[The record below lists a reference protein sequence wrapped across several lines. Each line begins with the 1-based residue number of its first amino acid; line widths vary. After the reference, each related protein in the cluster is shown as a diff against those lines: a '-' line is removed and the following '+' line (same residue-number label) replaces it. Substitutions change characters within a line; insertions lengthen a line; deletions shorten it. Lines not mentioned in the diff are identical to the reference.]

1 MKLLIVESPAKAK
14 TVNKYLGKEYKVLAS
29 FGHVRDLASKNGSVD
44 PENHFAMTWEMSAK
58 GKKCLSD
65 ISKALQ
71 NADELILA
79 TDPDREGEAI
89 AWHIYQ
95 ALSEKKKLKIPVK
108 RVVFHEVT
116 QKAIR
121 AAISSPRDIDQA
133 LVDAYLSRRALDYLV
148 GFTISPLLWRRMPG
162 SKSAGR
168 VQSVALRM
176 IVDRED
182 EIDRFKSQEYWTL
195 KGLFQNTRGNKF
207 QAKLHELKNK
217 SVEKMSF
224 PDHESA
230 QHAFDLL
237 NHDEYCVSA
246 IEEKAT
252 QRKPYAPFTTS
263 TLQQE
268 AARKLHFST
277 KRTMSL
283 AQNLYEGIDID
294 GQTIALIT
302 YMRTDS
308 VHLSDDAVKCLRQTI
323 RDLYGEE
330 YVPEKAV
337 KYTNKVKNAQE
348 AHEAIRPVDASFTPD
363 MISGKVDASL
373 YKLYTLIWKR
383 TVASQM
389 QNAKIDNVR
398 ADLQGKNGVFRATGH
413 KIAFPGFLKVYDE
426 DKDAESS
433 NDSHDTDEEKMLPPL
448 QEGDR
453 VVMESLDMTQS
464 FTQPPPRFSEATLV
478 KNLEA
483 NGIGRPSTYATI
495 IQVLQSRGYVKM
507 EKRTFF
513 PEIRGRLLIA
523 FLMEYFRKYIEYDF
537 TADMEQQL
545 DEVSNCALTKD
556 TLLQNFWTP
565 FYATATSMKSVRTFD
580 IVEKINVTLH
590 DLLFKNIGK
599 GDRSCPDCSDG
610 ILSLKMSKFGSF
622 VGCSNYPE
630 CKFVQPLDGEARND
644 DIEESTKEDNFQYP
658 IVLGHHSITNEEIS
672 LRKGPYG
679 LYVQTNNN
687 HEIKRASIHKSICD
701 GSNISIQM
709 AEFLL
714 SLPKTLGKIDGDD
727 VKIGI
732 GRYGPYVQY
741 QGKFFSIN
749 KSFASGEALS
759 TFSLTQAIQIIQK
772 KKKRS

>member
-44 PENHFAMTWEMSAK
+44 PENHFAMTWAMSTK
-58 GKKCLSD
+58 GKKCLSE
-65 ISKALQ
+65 IEQALKK
-71 NADELILA
+71 ADELILA

-89 AWHIYQ
+89 AWHIWQ
-95 ALSEKKKLKIPVK
+95 SLSEKKKLSIPVK

-116 QKAIR
+116 RKAIQS
-121 AAISSPRDIDQA
+121 AISCPRDIDQA

-182 EIDRFKSQEYWTL
+182 EIDLFQSQEYWTL
-195 KGLFQNTRGNKF
+195 KGLFQNTKGNDF
-207 QAKLHELKNK
+207 SAKLIELQNK
-217 SVEKMSF
+217 TVEKLSF
-224 PDHESA
+224 PDQDSA
-230 QHAFDLL
+230 QKAFDLL
-237 NHDEYCVSA
+237 NQDEYYVAA

-268 AARKLHFST
+268 AARKLYFST
-277 KRTMSL
+277 KKTMSL

-294 GQTIALIT
+294 GQTTALIT

-308 VHLSDDAVKCLRQTI
+308 VHLSDDAVTCLRQTI
-323 RDLYGEE
+323 RDLYGAE
-330 YVPEKAV
+330 YVPSKAV
-337 KYTNKVKNAQE
+337 KYANKVKNAQE
-348 AHEAIRPVDASFTPD
+348 AHEAIRPVDAAITPD
-363 MISGKVDASL
+363 MLSGKIDAAL
-373 YKLYTLIWKR
+373 LKLYSLIWKR
-383 TVASQM
+383 AIASQM

-398 ADLQGKNGVFRATGH
+398 ADLQGQNGVFRATGH
-413 KIAFPGFLKVYDE
+413 KISFAGFLKVYDE
-426 DKDAESS
+426 DKDA
-433 NDSHDTDEEKMLPPL
+433 DSAHDTQSEDESKMLPPL
-448 QEGDR
+448 QKGER
-453 VVMESLDMTQS
+453 IKMERLDMNQS

-495 IQVLQSRGYVKM
+495 IQVLQSRGYVKI

-523 FLMEYFRKYIEYDF
+523 FLLEYFRKYIEYDF

-545 DEVSNCALTKD
+545 DEVSNSALTKD
-556 TLLQNFWTP
+556 TLLQNFWIP
-565 FYATATSMKSVRTFD
+565 FHATANDIKAVRTFD
-580 IVEKINVTLH
+580 IVEKLNVSLH

-599 GDRSCPDCSDG
+599 GDRSCPDCVDG

-630 CKFVQPLDGEARND
+630 CKFVQPLDCEAQND
-644 DIEESTKEDNFQYP
+644 AAESEMQAEASLYP
-658 IVLGHHSITNEEIS
+658 IILGLHSVTKNEIS

-679 LYVQTNNN
+679 LYVQMNSNQ
-687 HEIKRASIHKSICD
+687 EIKRASLHPSVCD
-701 GSNISIQM
+701 GANISLKM
-709 AEFLL
+709 AEFLI
-714 SLPKTLGKIDGDD
+714 SLPKVLGQIDGDE
-727 VKIGI
+727 VKLGI

-749 KSFASGEALS
+749 KSVAVGESLQYLS
-759 TFSLTQAIQIIQK
+759 LEQAQSVIQS